1 MKILEQRAEKQKR
14 QRKNPRPSEKK
25 RNTPRTSLMH
35 KTPLGPS
42 ELLYHKHRPSLM
54 SPTRPPFSSLP
65 LDPNGPHGNAW
76 GLWGN
81 ADQLGM
87 LNLLTPSNT
96 TLAAKEIFH
105 GTRISVDWPLNKMSP
120 PCFNRVAFNHNI
132 INKAPRSVNDD
143 TVAFNTQSSSQWD
156 GFRHYGYQKEKRYYN
171 DCTNEDVLGSEKN
184 GIHVWVENGGVVGRG
199 VLLDYKSWAEERG
212 EWSVDACFQT
222 TPITVD
228 VLEQVAQ
235 AQGVQFKEG
244 DILLIRTGWTNAY
257 EQLSTEARTKLSET
271 YPPPAIGV
279 ESSEKT
285 VRWMWEKGFAA
296 VAGDQPSFEAWPC
309 QNTEYL
315 LHEWLLAGWGLPI
328 GEIFDLDKLAKECKD
343 KNKWSFFF
351 SSMPIHVPGGV
362 ASPPNGVAIL

>member
-1 MKILEQRAEKQKR
+1 M
-14 QRKNPRPSEKK
+14 
-25 RNTPRTSLMH
+25 
-35 KTPLGPS
+35 
-42 ELLYHKHRPSLM
+42 
-54 SPTRPPFSSLP
+54 
-65 LDPNGPHGNAW
+65 
-76 GLWGN
+76 
-81 ADQLGM
+81 
-87 LNLLTPSNT
+87 
-96 TLAAKEIFH
+96 
-105 GTRISVDWPLNKMSP
+105 
-120 PCFNRVAFNHNI
+120 
-132 INKAPRSVNDD
+132 
-143 TVAFNTQSSSQWD
+143 
-156 GFRHYGYQKEKRYYN
+156 
-171 DCTNEDVLGSEKN
+171 
-184 GIHVWVENGGVVGRG
+184 GRG

-212 EWSVDACFQT
+212 EWSVEACFET

-257 EQLSTEARTKLSET
+257 EQLSGEARTKLSET

-328 GEIFDLDKLAKECKD
+328 GEIFDLDRLAKECKE
-343 KNKWSFFF
+343 KNKYSFFF
-351 SSMPIHVPGGV
+351 SSMPIYVPGGV

>member
-1 MKILEQRAEKQKR
+1 MPQ
-14 QRKNPRPSEKK
+14 S
-25 RNTPRTSLMH
+25 
-35 KTPLGPS
+35 
-42 ELLYHKHRPSLM
+42 
-54 SPTRPPFSSLP
+54 RPPFSALP
-65 LDPNGPHGNAW
+65 LDRNGPHGNAW
-76 GLWGN
+76 GLWG
-81 ADQLGM
+81 DKDELGM

-96 TLAAKEIFH
+96 TSAAKEIEH
-105 GTRISVDWPLNKMSP
+105 GIRISIDWPLNKIP
-120 PCFNRVAFNHNI
+120 PRSNRIALEHNI

-143 TVAFNTQSSSQWD
+143 TVTFNTQSSSQWD
-156 GFRHYGYQKEKRYYN
+156 GFRHYGYQEEKRYYN
-171 DCTNEDVLGSEKN
+171 NCTNENVLGSERN
-184 GIHVWVENGGVVGRG
+184 GIHVWIENGGVVGRG
-199 VLLDYKSWAEERG
+199 VLLDYKSWAEEKG
-212 EWSVDACFQT
+212 IWSVDACFQT

-228 VLEQVAQ
+228 ILEQVAQ

-244 DILLIRTGWTNAY
+244 DILFIRTGWTGAY
-257 EQLSTEARTKLSET
+257 EQLSTETRIKLSET
-271 YPPPAIGV
+271 PPHPAIGV

-309 QNTEYL
+309 QNTDYL